1 MKKHTLSLRWFIGL
15 KEKNCHREKVHSFK
29 YNKKLLKWDKHVF
42 VVTQSTQQ
50 LRFLDSRT
58 ELAVDRFATVSC
70 DSSSRNLTL
79 FFDGTVI
86 SLLLTESIESA
97 THSCLMWFRRYQQVR
112 QNSTQELIL
121 YPWLHSDSASNRSD

>member
-1 MKKHTLSLRWFIGL
+1 MKKHILSLRWFIGL

-58 ELAVDRFATVSC
+58 EHWLLTDLQQWVVIAPPGISLFFFWWN
-70 DSSSRNLTL
+70 RNLTL
-79 FFDGTVI
+79 AHWINRKRNSFMFDLVPQIPAGSPEQHAGIDIVP
-86 SLLLTESIESA
+86 
-97 THSCLMWFRRYQQVR
+97 LMAFRFSKQ
-112 QNSTQELIL
+112 
-121 YPWLHSDSASNRSD
+121 P